1 MGTVNSGDPNYRNA
15 LKSAL
20 RVLAR
25 RDHSVSELVRKLA
38 RRGFEKETIRQVVA
52 ECGRLGYLDDRR
64 VAGQLIVRMQRKG
77 LGLRRIRHE
86 LEKRGVDE
94 HQTIAQLWAAVTP
107 EHERSLARLV
117 ALKKWKTL
125 AGEEDPQRKMLK
137 LQRFLR
143 YRGFSDP
150 LIIEVLKEM
159 PT

>member
-1 MGTVNSGDPNYRNA
+1 MGTENNGESIHRNA
-15 LKSAL
+15 LNSAL
-20 RVLAR
+20 RILAR

-38 RRGFEKETIRQVVA
+38 RRGFVKETIRQVVA

-64 VAGQLIVRMQRKG
+64 VAGQLIVRMRRKG

-94 HQTIAQLWAAVTP
+94 HLTDAQIGATVTP
-107 EHERSLARLV
+107 EDERSLARLV

-125 AGEEDPQRKMLK
+125 AAEEDPQRKMLK

-159 PT
+159 PA